1 MKNNIE
7 VLDIPLFIQKK
18 EQIKEFEK
26 LQNYIYKNIIKSQKV
41 KKQRKINRIKKIFT
55 NITSIILL
63 FAMCGMFTYMLV
75 NKLFAFG
82 YLRIM

>member
-1 MKNNIE
+1 MKNNVE

-41 KKQRKINRIKKIFT
+41 KKQRKINRFKKIFT

-63 FAMCGMFTYMLV
+63 FTMCGMFTYMLV
-75 NKLFAFG
+75 SKLFTFG